1 MKVTIFSHMGRFSI
15 AQVLVPRA
23 SDVPE
28 FVALRLRRAFP
39 RRA

>member
-1 MKVTIFSHMGRFSI
+1 VKVAIFSRMGRFSI
-15 AQVLVPRA
+15 ADVLVPRA

-28 FVALRLRRAFP
+28 FVALRLRRVFP